1 MISASLE
8 NIRRHSQKRSGTES
22 HLLTNSVTA
31 LSGASS
37 VFAAEFPPPFPVS
50 GAERHRETEVE
61 WINDLLMNV

>member
-37 VFAAEFPPPFPVS
+37 VFAAESTFPVS